1 MEHKD
6 FKLLCNII
14 NTLTNIE
21 GLYIVFFLDLSFGL
35 KIAVLIT
42 TVSSMLMHISET
54 KHYLT
59 GISPFNKYS
68 NLFLELDRITSKAA
82 LLYGLYLFYNNG
94 DKINIISIIIM
105 LFGCICLFLSEQ
117 IYTLDTWDHT
127 FKFIVLHSIWHI
139 IAFRTMSVVL
149 SSIYL

>member
-1 MEHKD
+1 MEYKD

-21 GLYIVFFLDLSFGL
+21 GLYIVFFLNLPFGL
-35 KIAVLIT
+35 KMAVLIT

-54 KHYLT
+54 KHHLP
-59 GISPFNKYS
+59 GISPFNEYS
-68 NLFLELDRITSKAA
+68 NHFLDLDRITSKLA
-82 LLYGLYLFYNNG
+82 LLYGLYLCYYNSH
-94 DKINIISIIIM
+94 KINIIWIIIM

-117 IYTLDTWDHT
+117 IYNLDTWDHT

-139 IAFRTMSVVL
+139 IAFKIMSVVL